1 MINLTPI
8 AKPIQERMFEKM
20 SVLGKEKKYIGQPSK
35 ADELQLQDMATRTT
49 FIRMTSGQENP
60 VVMMGGELSDD
71 KEMRVGFTDIYGPKT
86 YSQKGFEGEF
96 KGEAAQNLAIYKV
109 DPNMKGKSKAE
120 RKEFWEAHST
130 TYINPNTFKRPIPG
144 IKSID
149 VQFKGGVRALRTAN
163 ISWTCWSFEDL
174 DRLMTHFLS
183 HGKTVALEWG
193 WVHNKK
199 RFQSLPSLIDSNGK
213 ILEEGFLDY
222 RKTILSKEVKGDF
235 DFMVGVVKNFEYT
248 TRDDGGF
255 DCKTDI
261 VSTGVNILNANSVSE
276 GATSKLTL
284 YDIKEDDTLDEKIEK
299 LSELEKDNAKLEN
312 IFYDG
317 KLSFSIFMD
326 RFSYWM
332 NNYYGQFGDGT
343 EDAITSGALSY
354 RGRKKS
360 FIIANPVIT
369 DPDVTFNLMGTTY
382 NSSDYENPVEDEV
395 WVRWG
400 WFEDNILNKFFA
412 MISPTAENDAATII
426 NEFRSVN
433 RLIENDIPIDRFEST
448 RIRNSSFLETTNYKK
463 FILPGQ
469 FTPINQEK
477 LFEGADQ
484 VGTNTER
491 NRIRAYISGDD
502 AKTIELA
509 NTVNENFDNFAVD
522 DERKEGY
529 FRNILFNVNF
539 LKECFSFADNT
550 DVKTGLENIFTGMN
564 ADINFWKLDLE
575 VDSVESKRL
584 KVIDEN
590 TTHYDW
596 SSGFDPIAQK
606 SIPDNP
612 TGVFHFP
619 VWKHNSIVKRQSI
632 AAKLPSSMQM
642 AAMYGA
648 NIDQYKNILGSDQN
662 LDSKGKA
669 AGALGRGNND
679 IYKKGADLAYRFPG
693 NVLLGKTLGN
703 ESGSLSLSEGPT
715 LDMGFPG
722 SSTAFEGIK
731 KVITEDIQTQLA
743 ELEKT
748 RVPDADPPKKENSE
762 STSDFSGMLPSP
774 ESFTN
779 PTKFV
784 EFLVLLSDVTK
795 GFLKVK
801 FEGKTYKFKNAD
813 EADSMLRTY
822 TRKYDVE
829 GKMKDN
835 YIDSISKFI
844 TVYGKSRSDNIPV
857 LIPLTLELTID
868 GIGGIYPGNSF
879 HSDYVPSRYRKEAM
893 FQCFD
898 VNHTVDGSGWSVS
911 LNGKMRASL
920 AGLYAQLY
928 KDDEKVEEL
937 ILSIFADVDASEVK
951 PPEPYFANDDKYKKN
966 LAALRAGKAREY
978 TEAEQQALDED
989 IATRAAQE
997 YTIEEQRK
1005 LYKSYG
1011 HNFTTVQ
1018 INTISNQKEKLE
1030 SLNLFLEYGG
1040 ATYHEYFW
1048 QNKRIRR

>member
-20 SVLGKEKKYIGQPSK
+20 KVLGKEKKYIGKESSS
-35 ADELQLQDMATRTT
+35 DELQLQDIATRTT
-49 FIRMTSGQENP
+49 FIRMTSAQEKP

-71 KEMRVGFTDIYGPKT
+71 KEMMAGFKDIYGPKT
-86 YSQKGFEGEF
+86 YGKTDTGPLGEKIKLSSKIQYYYKEQGSGKGVV
-96 KGEAAQNLAIYKV
+96 V
-109 DPNMKGKSKAE
+109 D
-120 RKEFWEAHST
+120 
-130 TYINPNTFKRPIPG
+130 NPNITTKHPNVFKRPIPG

-343 EDAITSGALSY
+343 EDAIGTGASTY

-360 FIIANPVIT
+360 FIITNAPSTIMVKPRT
-369 DPDVTFNLMGTTY
+369 WQEDAYTSKRGYT
-382 NSSDYENPVEDEV
+382 EVEDFDV

-412 MISPTAENDAATII
+412 MISPTAESEAVAII

-469 FTPINQEK
+469 FTPVDKDK
-477 LFEGADQ
+477 LFEGASG
-484 VGTNTER
+484 VGTMDQR
-491 NRIRAYISGDD
+491 RRIEAYIRGDD
-502 AKTIELA
+502 TKVINLA
-509 NTVNENFDNFAVD
+509 NIVNENFDNFAVD
-522 DERKEGY
+522 DERNEGY

-564 ADINFWKLDLE
+564 ADILFWKLDLE
-575 VDSVESKRL
+575 VDSVESNRL

-669 AGALGRGNND
+669 AGALGRGNSD

-693 NVLLGKTLGN
+693 NILLGKALGS

-731 KVITEDIQTQLA
+731 KVITEDIQTKLA

-774 ESFTN
+774 ESFTT
-779 PTKFV
+779 PAKFV

-801 FEGKTYKFKNAD
+801 FDGKTYKFKNAD

-822 TRKYDVE
+822 TRKYDIE

-920 AGLYAQLY
+920 AGLYSQLY
-928 KDDEKVEEL
+928 KDDEKVEGL
-937 ILSIFADVDASEVK
+937 ILKIFADVDASEVK
-951 PPEPYFANDDKYKKN
+951 PPKPYFANDDKYKKN
-966 LAALRAGKAREY
+966 IAASRAGKAREY

-989 IATRAAQE
+989 IAARAALE
-997 YTIEEQRK
+997 YTIEEQRN

-1018 INTISNQKEKLE
+1018 INTISGQNTQLE
-1030 SLNLFLEYGG
+1030 SANLFLEYGG
-1040 ATYHEYFW
+1040 ATHHEYFW